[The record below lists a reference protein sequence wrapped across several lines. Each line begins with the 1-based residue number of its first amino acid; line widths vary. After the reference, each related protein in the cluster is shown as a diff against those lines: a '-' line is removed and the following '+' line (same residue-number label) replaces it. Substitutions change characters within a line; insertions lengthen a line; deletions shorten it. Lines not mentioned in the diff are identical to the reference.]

1 MQAPSVLV
9 FRSRTGGA
17 MAVTWMVLALVLWVD
32 ILIQGTGWSRLWW
45 SLGLL
50 GTVFVAYVL
59 GVRPCVIES
68 PSGLIVVNPLREA
81 TVPWTAVID
90 IYQGDVAIVETADVG
105 KIRCFALPRTRKRPQ
120 RTALNPF
127 APRLPQ
133 DLELSPAASTDPRLT
148 FADVMRLHWEERVN
162 VAGSAESA
170 VQWTWSLVGVAG
182 LALGLVLIAVSLLGA
197 AVS

>member
-17 MAVTWMVLALVLWVD
+17 MAVAWMVIALVLWVD
-32 ILIQGTGWSRLWW
+32 VLIQGTGWSRLWW

-81 TVPWTAVID
+81 TVPWSAVAD
-90 IYQGDVAIVETADVG
+90 IYQGDVAIVETTDVG

-120 RTALNPF
+120 RTAMNPF

-148 FADVMRLHWEERVN
+148 FADVMRLHWEERTKVI
-162 VAGSAESA
+162 GFEDST
-170 VQWTWSLVGVAG
+170 VQWRWSVLGVGALVVGAG
-182 LALGLVLIAVSLLGA
+182 LVAVALLGA
-197 AVS
+197 ALR

>member
-32 ILIQGTGWSRLWW
+32 VLIQGTGWSRLWW

-81 TVPWTAVID
+81 TVPWTAVSD
-90 IYQGDVAIVETADVG
+90 IYQGDVAIVETTAVG
-105 KIRCFALPRTRKRPQ
+105 KIRCYALPRTRKRPQ
-120 RTALNPF
+120 RTAMNPF

-133 DLELSPAASTDPRLT
+133 DLELSGVASTDPRLT
-148 FADVMRLHWEERVN
+148 FADVMRLHWEERANDV
-162 VAGSAESA
+162 GSGDST
-170 VQWTWSLVGVAG
+170 VRWSWSVVGVGGLGAG
-182 LALGLVLIAVSLLGA
+182 IGLVVVAALGA
-197 AVS
+197 ALM

>member
-17 MAVTWMVLALVLWVD
+17 MAVTWMVIALVLWVD
-32 ILIQGTGWSRLWW
+32 VLIQGTGWSLLWW

-81 TVPWTAVID
+81 TVPWTAVTD
-90 IYQGDVAIVETADVG
+90 IYQGDVAIVETTDVG
-105 KIRCFALPRTRKRPQ
+105 KIRCYALPRTRKRPR
-120 RTALNPF
+120 RTAMNPF

-133 DLELSPAASTDPRLT
+133 DLEISPAESTDPRLT
-148 FADVMRLHWEERVN
+148 FADVMRLHWEERTKVID
-162 VAGSAESA
+162 SEDSA
-170 VQWTWSLVGVAG
+170 VRWSWSAVGVGG
-182 LALGLVLIAVSLLGA
+182 LAVGIGLVVAALLGA
-197 AVS
+197 ALV